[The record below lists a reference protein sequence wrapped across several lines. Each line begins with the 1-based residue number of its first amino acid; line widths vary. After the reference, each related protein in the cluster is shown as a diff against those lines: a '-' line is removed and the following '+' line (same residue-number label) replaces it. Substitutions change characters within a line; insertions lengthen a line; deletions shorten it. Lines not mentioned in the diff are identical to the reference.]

1 MDFLVRRLHFPFR
14 RYFSSFF
21 SVESTFVY
29 NLNVLFMENI
39 ENFLA
44 EDFVLDV
51 QTVCVVEPISF
62 FDFDDMELVTIR
74 TVTSSK
80 VI

>member
-1 MDFLVRRLHFPFR
+1 M
-14 RYFSSFF
+14 
-21 SVESTFVY
+21 T
-29 NLNVLFMENI
+29 MENI

-62 FDFDDMELVTIR
+62 FDFDDMELVTIK

>member
-1 MDFLVRRLHFPFR
+1 
-14 RYFSSFF
+14 
-21 SVESTFVY
+21 
-29 NLNVLFMENI
+29 MENT

-62 FDFDDMELVTIR
+62 FDFDDMEPVTIR

-80 VI
+80 II

>member
-1 MDFLVRRLHFPFR
+1 
-14 RYFSSFF
+14 
-21 SVESTFVY
+21 
-29 NLNVLFMENI
+29 MENI

-44 EDFVLDV
+44 EDFLLDV
-51 QTVCVVEPISF
+51 QTVCAVEPISF
-62 FDFDDMELVTIR
+62 FDFDDMELVTIK